1 MAEMGILSRSGRPFT
16 PSTLK
21 GIISNPANIGKVRW
35 GHRKTVRTVKDGKIS
50 RSRPHSSDYIL
61 ADAVWPPRISADL
74 FQRANQPKGA
84 APLRCVMTD
93 RFRIFLPVLSGVP
106 SVAG

>member
-1 MAEMGILSRSGRPFT
+1 MYDLCGNKQYGYQKACTHMAEMGILSRSGRPFT

-61 ADAVWPPRISADL
+61 ADASLAAPDLSADP
-74 FQRANQPKGA
+74 FPACQPAKRELLRSGA
-84 APLRCVMTD
+84 
-93 RFRIFLPVLSGVP
+93 
-106 SVAG
+106 

>member
-1 MAEMGILSRSGRPFT
+1 MGILSRSGRPFT

-74 FQRANQPKGA
+74 FPACQPAKG
-84 APLRCVMTD
+84 
-93 RFRIFLPVLSGVP
+93 
-106 SVAG
+106 